1 MHFSLGVVKT
11 QVTTTRKLAEHED
24 ANLEK
29 LKKRNS
35 NRVFHGEELS
45 RRISA
50 RRILDDKE
58 AMLALDPS
66 RSFKDELAFPE
77 NLRKAIMNAKAFNLP
92 SVVKIGSRIVNYSE
106 DVNKI
111 VFAGMGG
118 SAIAGDLVR
127 DWLDTE
133 LSVHLEAVRGYH
145 LPAYVDEE
153 TLVFLISYSGN
164 TEETLS
170 CMVDA
175 LSKGCKIVSISS
187 NGALQRVN
195 NALGLPVIGLPQMAA
210 ARVSFPYL
218 FAPIPYILAKWNLL
232 PLPKIEA
239 AMADAVAVVDRLS
252 KAYAIEVSF
261 EKNLAKNAAL
271 QIFGTVPVI
280 YCHGPYR
287 SVGLRFKTQVNENC
301 KLPARVDVFPELNH
315 NEIMGWEASQET
327 LRRYTLILLRSSD
340 ELQEVRT
347 RIEVLKEKFFQK
359 KAKNV
364 LEIWTR
370 ENNLLS
376 RMLHLFFTADMI
388 SLYLSV
394 LHGRDPVASQTF
406 QILKYEVTERLKSL
420 EKLEQQIL
428 KLASA

>member
-1 MHFSLGVVKT
+1 MSSKV
-11 QVTTTRKLAEHED
+11 
-24 ANLEK
+24 
-29 LKKRNS
+29 
-35 NRVFHGEELS
+35 
-45 RRISA
+45 SA
-50 RRILDDKE
+50 KGILDDKK
-58 AMLALDPS
+58 AILALDPS
-66 RSFKDELAFPE
+66 QSFKDELEFPE
-77 NLRKAIMNAKAFNLP
+77 NLRRAIKNVKTFKLP
-92 SVVKIGSRIVNYSE
+92 SKVRIGNRVINYSKN
-106 DVNKI
+106 VNKI

-118 SAIAGDLVR
+118 SAIAGDLIR

-133 LSVHLEAVRGYH
+133 ITIPMEAVRGYH
-145 LPAYVDEE
+145 LPAYIDEE

-175 LSKGCKIVSISS
+175 LRKGCKIVSISS

-195 NALGLPVIGLPQMAA
+195 NDLGLPVIGLPKMAA

-218 FAPIPYILAKWNLL
+218 FAPIPYILVRCNLL
-232 PLPKIEA
+232 PLQKIESD
-239 AMADAVAVVDRLS
+239 MANAVEVVGRLS
-252 KAYAIEVSF
+252 KEYAIAVPF

-280 YCHGPYR
+280 YSYGPYR

-301 KLPARVDVFPELNH
+301 KLPARFDVFPELNH
-315 NEIMGWEASQET
+315 NEIMGWEAST
-327 LRRYTLILLRSSD
+327 NILKHYTLTLLRSSD
-340 ELQEVRT
+340 EPEEVRT
-347 RIEVLKEKFFQK
+347 RIEVLKKKFFQK

-364 LEIWTR
+364 LEVWAR
-370 ENNLLS
+370 EENLLP
-376 RMLHLFFTADMI
+376 RMLHLLFTADMI

-394 LHGRDPVASQTF
+394 LHRRDPVASQTF

-428 KLASA
+428 EYASS